1 LQATLAPVLQYPDF
15 TKPFVLTT
23 DASRFAVGKIL
34 SQGKICQDK
43 PISLASRILKQAEQ
57 NYSTI
62 ENELTAI
69 VWACTYFRPYLL
81 GRNFT
86 ANVDV

>member
-1 LQATLAPVLQYPDF
+1 MQEAVLQYPDF

-23 DASRFAVGKIL
+23 DASGFAVGAIL
-34 SQGKICQDK
+34 SQGKIVQDK
-43 PISLASRILKQAEQ
+43 PIAFASRTLNQAEQ

-62 ENELTAI
+62 KKELSAV
-69 VWACTYFRPYLL
+69 VWVCSYFIPYLL

-86 ANVDV
+86 IVTDHNR